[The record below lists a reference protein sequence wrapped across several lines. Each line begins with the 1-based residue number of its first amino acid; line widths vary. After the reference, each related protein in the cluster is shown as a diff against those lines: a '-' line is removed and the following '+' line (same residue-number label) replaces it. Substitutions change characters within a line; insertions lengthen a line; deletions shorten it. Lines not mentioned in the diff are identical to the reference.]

1 MIRAAAFAFGLAAS
15 LTAGDAWAA
24 VQGLPKPGTDPRRR
38 AAAAANQAEGR
49 TAGQGQPAAQ
59 GQAGQGGQGGQ
70 RQGQRQGQPQPAAGQ
85 GRAEAQAAS
94 TALYWREEFVYPVQ
108 GRRNPF
114 ENLAASGLGP
124 DFADLDLVGIIYR
137 PGEAVATL
145 LDRAANKR
153 YRVRR
158 GDMVGNAEILEI
170 RSGEVVFNVTVFG
183 VSRVERL
190 RVKKAKDKETQG

>member
-1 MIRAAAFAFGLAAS
+1 MIKVALLAFGLALFA
-15 LTAGDAWAA
+15 AGDAWAA
-24 VQGLPKPGTDPRRR
+24 AQGLPKPGTDPRRR
-38 AAAAANQAEGR
+38 AASAAKEAESR
-49 TAGQGQPAAQ
+49 TGAPSQPAATQ
-59 GQAGQGGQGGQ
+59 PRSPQ
-70 RQGQRQGQPQPAAGQ
+70 RREPAAGQ
-85 GRAEAQAAS
+85 GQRPARPPQAAPRGEASS
-94 TALYWREEFVYPVQ
+94 TALYWREEFVYPAE

-124 DFADLDLVGIIYR
+124 DFSDLDLVGIIYR

-145 LDRAANKR
+145 LDRAAKKR

-190 RVKKAKDKETQG
+190 RVKKEKETEG